1 MRTNYLLLL
10 VILSGLFPMSGARA
24 AADSLSNST
33 AGVALYSPYTKI
45 VVSPGA
51 TINYSVDLINNGSEV
66 CNENISLGGLPS
78 SWKYDIKSGGW
89 NIERL
94 AVLPAEKKNFTLTV
108 DVPLKI
114 NKGTYNFH
122 VAAGEVRLPLT
133 IVVSKQGTYQSEFT
147 TDQPNMQGNSKSNF
161 TFSTTLR
168 NQTADR
174 QLYALMADAPR
185 GWNVVFKPNYKQA
198 TSAQV
203 EANASQSISVEVTP
217 AANAEAGTYKIPVRA
232 VTNST
237 SAELALEV
245 SITGTFQLEVTTPQ
259 GLLSADITAGD
270 TKRIDLKIVNT
281 GSSELKNI
289 QLGSR
294 KPTGWELSFEPSEIA
309 SLKAGATANVTAG
322 LKASPKALP
331 GDYVVVMDAKAPEV
345 TADAQFRISVKTP
358 LFWGWV
364 GVLVILVAVGGVYC
378 LFRKYGRR

>member
-10 VILSGLFPMSGARA
+10 VILLGLFPVSGARA
-24 AADSLSNST
+24 AADSFST

-133 IVVSKQGTYQSEFT
+133 IVVSKKGTYQSEFT

-217 AANAEAGTYKIPVRA
+217 AANAGAGTYKIPVRA

-237 SAELALEV
+237 SAELTLEV
-245 SITGTFQLEVTTPQ
+245 AITGTFQLEVTTPQ

-281 GSSELKNI
+281 GSSELKDI
-289 QLGSR
+289 QLSSR
-294 KPTGWELSFEPSEIA
+294 KPTGWELSFEPSKIE
-309 SLKAGATANVTAG
+309 SLKAGTSADVTAV

-345 TADAQFRISVKTP
+345 NADAQFRIAVKTP

-364 GVLVILVAVGGVYC
+364 GVLVIVAAVGGVYC

>member
-1 MRTNYLLLL
+1 MRTNYLLFFAVLL
-10 VILSGLFPMSGARA
+10 GAFPAAGAHA
-24 AADSLSNST
+24 AADSLST
-33 AGVALYSPYTKI
+33 GVVLYSPYTKI

-51 TINYSVDLINNGSEV
+51 SINYSVDLINNGHEIRT
-66 CNENISLGGLPS
+66 ENIALGGLPS

-89 NIERL
+89 NIEQM
-94 AVLPAEKKNFTLTV
+94 AVLPDEKKNFTLTV
-108 DVPLKI
+108 NVPLKI
-114 NKGTYNFH
+114 NKGSYKFH
-122 VAAGEVRLPLT
+122 LSAGEARLPLT

-203 EANASQSISVEVTP
+203 DANASQNISVEVTP

-237 SAELALEV
+237 SAELTLEV
-245 SITGTFQLEVTTPQ
+245 AITGTFQMEVTTPK

-270 TKRIDLKIVNT
+270 TRRIDLEVVNT
-281 GSSELKNI
+281 GSSELKDI
-289 QLGSR
+289 QLSSR
-294 KPTGWELSFEPSEIA
+294 KPAGWELSFEPSKIA
-309 SLKAGATANVTAG
+309 SLKAGAAANVTAE

-331 GDYVVVMDAKAPEV
+331 GDYVVVMDAKPPEV

-364 GVLVILVAVGGVYC
+364 GVLVILAAVGGVYC

>member
-10 VILSGLFPMSGARA
+10 AILPGLFPVSGARA
-24 AADSLSNST
+24 AADSLST

-51 TINYSVDLINNGSEV
+51 TINYSVDLINNGSEA
-66 CNENISLGGLPS
+66 CNENISLGGLPA

-114 NKGTYNFH
+114 NKGNYNFH

-133 IVVSKQGTYQSEFT
+133 IVVSKRGTYQSEFT

-161 TFSTTLR
+161 TFSTTLK
-168 NQTADR
+168 NQTADQ

-203 EANASQSISVEVTP
+203 EANASQNISVEITP
-217 AANAEAGTYKIPVRA
+217 AANAGAGTYKIPVRA
-232 VTNST
+232 VTSST
-237 SAELALEV
+237 SAELTLEV
-245 SITGTFQLEVTTPQ
+245 AITGTFQLELTTPK

-270 TKRIDLKIVNT
+270 TKRIDLEVVNT
-281 GSSELKNI
+281 GSSELKDI
-289 QLGSR
+289 QLSSR
-294 KPTGWELSFEPSEIA
+294 KPAGWELSFEPSKIE
-309 SLKAGATANVTAG
+309 SLKAGATANVTAV

-331 GDYVVVMDAKAPEV
+331 GDYVVAMDAKAPEV
-345 TADAQFRISVKTP
+345 NADAQFRIAVKTP

-364 GVLVILVAVGGVYC
+364 GVLVIAAAVGGVYC

>member
-1 MRTNYLLLL
+1 MRTNYLLFFSVLL
-10 VILSGLFPMSGARA
+10 GAFPAAGAHA
-24 AADSLSNST
+24 AADSLST
-33 AGVALYSPYTKI
+33 GVVLYSPYTKI

-51 TINYSVDLINNGSEV
+51 SINYSVDLINNGHEIRT
-66 CNENISLGGLPS
+66 ENIALGGLPS

-89 NIERL
+89 NIEQM
-94 AVLPAEKKNFTLTV
+94 AVLPDEKKNFTLTV
-108 DVPLKI
+108 NVPLKI
-114 NKGTYNFH
+114 NKGSYKFH
-122 VAAGEVRLPLT
+122 LSAGEARLPLT

-147 TDQPNMQGNSKSNF
+147 TDQPNKQGNSKSNF

-203 EANASQSISVEVTP
+203 DANASQNISVEVTP

-237 SAELALEV
+237 SAELTLEV
-245 SITGTFQLEVTTPQ
+245 AITGTFQMEVTTPK

-270 TKRIDLKIVNT
+270 TRRIDLEVVNT
-281 GSSELKNI
+281 GSSELKDI
-289 QLGSR
+289 QLSSR
-294 KPTGWELSFEPSEIA
+294 KPAGWELSFEPSKIA
-309 SLKAGATANVTAG
+309 SLKAGAAANVTAE

-331 GDYVVVMDAKAPEV
+331 GDYVVVMDAKTPEV

-364 GVLVILVAVGGVYC
+364 GVLVILAAVGGVYC

>member
-1 MRTNYLLLL
+1 MRTNYLLFFAVLL
-10 VILSGLFPMSGARA
+10 GAFPAAGAHA
-24 AADSLSNST
+24 AADSLST
-33 AGVALYSPYTKI
+33 GVVLYSPYTKI

-51 TINYSVDLINNGSEV
+51 SINYSVDLINNGHEIRT
-66 CNENISLGGLPS
+66 ENIALGGLPS

-89 NIERL
+89 NIEQM
-94 AVLPAEKKNFTLTV
+94 AVLPDEKKNFTLTV
-108 DVPLKI
+108 NVPLKI
-114 NKGTYNFH
+114 NKGSYKFH
-122 VAAGEVRLPLT
+122 LSAGEARLPLT

-203 EANASQSISVEVTP
+203 DANASQNISVEVTP

-237 SAELALEV
+237 SAELTLEV
-245 SITGTFQLEVTTPQ
+245 AITGTFQMEVTTPK
-259 GLLSADITAGD
+259 GLLSADTR
-270 TKRIDLKIVNT
+270 RIDLEVVNT
-281 GSSELKNI
+281 GSSELKDI
-289 QLGSR
+289 QLSSR
-294 KPTGWELSFEPSEIA
+294 KPAGWELSFEPSKIA
-309 SLKAGATANVTAG
+309 SLKAGAAANVTAE

-331 GDYVVVMDAKAPEV
+331 GDYVVVMDAKTPEV

-364 GVLVILVAVGGVYC
+364 GVLVILAAVGGVYC